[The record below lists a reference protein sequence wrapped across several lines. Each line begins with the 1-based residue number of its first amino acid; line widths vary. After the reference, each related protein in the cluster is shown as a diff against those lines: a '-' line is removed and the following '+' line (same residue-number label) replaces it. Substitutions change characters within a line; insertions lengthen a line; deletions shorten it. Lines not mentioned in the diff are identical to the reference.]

1 MTRWAQIVETCCR
14 DLRRYF
20 EHALKT
26 THGGV
31 ITVKMRRLLKVEL
44 STPDRARYSTC
55 LSRVLRRYKWKRDT
69 YVIPRQDV
77 EKLLEVLDSLCASLK
92 TAEKKEEAQPRR
104 RRLGEEAVL
113 IAVSLP
119 DDLLRAVDEYAR
131 AHNLTRSEVVRRAVQ
146 ELIDMRR
153 ALEEI
158 DKARIGEL
166 ERVALRLPTDLLSA
180 VNRYAAALKTTR
192 SAVVRYAVMQML
204 TRQKE
209 QQALA

>member
-14 DLRRYF
+14 DLRRYL
-20 EHALKT
+20 EHSLKAT
-26 THGGV
+26 RGGV
-31 ITVKMRRLLKVEL
+31 VTVKMRRLLKVEL
-44 STPDRARYSTC
+44 SPPLRAKYSIC
-55 LSRVLRRYKWKRDT
+55 LSRILHRYRWKSGT
-69 YVIPRQDV
+69 YIIPRHDV
-77 EKLLEVLDSLCASLK
+77 ELLLQGLDTLCATLK
-92 TAEKKEEAQPRR
+92 TAKEKETQPRR
-104 RRLGEEAVL
+104 RQRQRLREEMRLVAVT
-113 IAVSLP
+113 LP
-119 DDLLRAVDEYAR
+119 NDLLRAVDEYAR

-180 VNRYAAALKTTR
+180 VNQYAARLKAPR

-204 TRQKE
+204 ERLRAT
-209 QQALA
+209 